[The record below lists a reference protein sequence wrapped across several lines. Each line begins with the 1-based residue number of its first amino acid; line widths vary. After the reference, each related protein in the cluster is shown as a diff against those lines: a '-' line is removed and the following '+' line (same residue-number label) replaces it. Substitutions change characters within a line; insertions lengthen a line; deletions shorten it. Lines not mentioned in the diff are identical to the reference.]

1 MKSEPIVLLSPVATD
16 PTQPIVST
24 PQQPKSEDTDCLV
37 TMATDPTHIITD
49 AMSKEEGRGGEGED
63 WDDDGIEE
71 MLQNE
76 DALKMFDSICQ
87 ENEEEK
93 HKPTNKQPSNEV
105 IEIMDNENE
114 EKWRRGFDP
123 EYRDE
128 DGDIEIYYDYSPTED
143 LKLLGD
149 PWGYSQ
155 YSNNSTGPEFN
166 GEESSNE
173 DEENDVFV
181 VETDKGNIIYLTL
194 LFNIII
200 VLSLL
205 GDVPPPSRDH
215 IDKLKDSFGHSNF
228 KP

>member
-1 MKSEPIVLLSPVATD
+1 M
-16 PTQPIVST
+16 
-24 PQQPKSEDTDCLV
+24 DCLV

-49 AMSKEEGRGGEGED
+49 ATSKEEGRGGEGED

-93 HKPTNKQPSNEV
+93 HKPTNKQPNNEV

-166 GEESSNE
+166 EEESSNE
-173 DEENDVFV
+173 EEENDVFV
-181 VETDKGNIIYLTL
+181 IETDKGNIIYLTL
-194 LFNIII
+194 LFNIIAY
-200 VLSLL
+200 
-205 GDVPPPSRDH
+205 H
-215 IDKLKDSFGHSNF
+215 Y
-228 KP
+228 

>member
-1 MKSEPIVLLSPVATD
+1 MQGCSTTSAVVKSEPIVLLSPVATD
-16 PTQPIVST
+16 PAQPIVST

-37 TMATDPTHIITD
+37 TMATDPTHIIAD
-49 AMSKEEGRGGEGED
+49 ATSKEEGRGGEGED
-63 WDDDGIEE
+63 WDDNGIEE

-105 IEIMDNENE
+105 IEIMDNEDE

-155 YSNNSTGPEFN
+155 YSTNSTGPEFN
-166 GEESSNE
+166 EEESSNE
-173 DEENDVFV
+173 EEENDVFV
-181 VETDKGNIIYLTL
+181 VETDKGKSLPFSL
-194 LFNIII
+194 KSLQSLSPF
-200 VLSLL
+200 LSLFFPFL
-205 GDVPPPSRDH
+205 PPFSS
-215 IDKLKDSFGHSNF
+215 L
-228 KP
+228 